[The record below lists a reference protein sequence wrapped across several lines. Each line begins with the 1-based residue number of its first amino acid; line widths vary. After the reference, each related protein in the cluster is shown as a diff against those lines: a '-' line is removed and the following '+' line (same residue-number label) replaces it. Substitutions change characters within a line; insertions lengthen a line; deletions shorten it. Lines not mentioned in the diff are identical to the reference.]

1 MAKSPSFE
9 VFGLIANS
17 QGSFCGVH
25 TLLQTGEMFSRRSR
39 DLKTMPLAPAPVP
52 PPETEI
58 QPPGVPGLSGLL
70 TLAVGVVVLAARYVG
85 QDVFLP
91 VVLAILLA
99 FVLAP
104 FVDVMRR
111 WHLGRVPSVIIAV
124 LVAVGILVSLGG
136 IIGFQL
142 AGLASDLPRYQTTI
156 ENKVGSLR
164 EGALGKI
171 PGLLRDF
178 GRRFDKAVAEQ
189 PPEAAP
195 SSPSTAEPPA
205 PEEPKPMPVEVHEPE
220 QTPVQ
225 LARNI
230 LLPLLQPFATLG
242 IVFVVLVFILM
253 QREDLRDRMI
263 RLFGSSDLHRT
274 TAAMDDAARR
284 LSRYFLTQLALNATF
299 GLVAGIGLWAIGVPS
314 PALWGVFAALM
325 RFVPYIGSFLAAA
338 PPILLAAAV
347 DPGWSMAI
355 MAASLFVLGEPVMG
369 QVVEPIVYGQS
380 TGLSP
385 FAVVISAIFWTW
397 LWGPV
402 GLLIATPLTL
412 CLVVLG
418 RHVERLEFLDV
429 LLGDRPALTPAENL
443 YQRMLAGDPDE
454 ALESAELLLKE
465 RSLTSYYDEVALRG
479 LQLAANDATRGVL
492 THRQLDQVRDV
503 IRALVQDLGSHDD
516 VEPPPHVTKD
526 EPVASPT
533 SEKPTIK
540 EPAIVGEMPN
550 RDQIS
555 EPWKVPGAVMCIAGR
570 GPLDEAASEMLAQ
583 LLNKHGLGSQLVPH
597 EAVSRSAIFKL
608 DMTGVQMICISYLEI
623 SGTPAHLRYLL
634 RRLRK
639 QAPQAPILVGLWPA
653 EDAVLKSES
662 MRATLGADYY
672 VSSMRDG
679 VVQCLKIATG
689 EEDLPQAVTT
699 GQAAKDEAAAGKRLP
714 LPA

>member
-1 MAKSPSFE
+1 M
-9 VFGLIANS
+9 
-17 QGSFCGVH
+17 
-25 TLLQTGEMFSRRSR
+25 
-39 DLKTMPLAPAPVP
+39 
-52 PPETEI
+52 
-58 QPPGVPGLSGLL
+58 
-70 TLAVGVVVLAARYVG
+70 TLAVGVVVLAGLYVG
-85 QDVFLP
+85 REVFLP

-124 LVAVGILVSLGG
+124 LVTVGIVLSLGG
-136 IIGFQL
+136 LIGFQL
-142 AGLASDLPRYQTTI
+142 AGLASDIPRYQTTI
-156 ENKVGSLR
+156 EQKADSLR
-164 EGALGKI
+164 QGALGKL

-189 PPEAAP
+189 PEQPEQAGTGAPAA
-195 SSPSTAEPPA
+195 AEPA
-205 PEEPKPMPVEVHEPE
+205 PQEANPLPVEVHEPE
-220 QTPVQ
+220 PTPAQ
-225 LARNI
+225 LARNF
-230 LLPLLQPFATLG
+230 LLPLIEPLATMG

-284 LSRYFLTQLALNATF
+284 LSRYFLTQLALNAGF
-299 GLVAGIGLWAIGVPS
+299 GLVAGIGLWLIGVPS

-325 RFVPYIGSFLAAA
+325 RFVPYIGSFVAAL

-347 DPGWSMAI
+347 DPGWTMAL
-355 MAASLFVLGEPVMG
+355 MALALFVIGEPLMG
-369 QVVEPIVYGQS
+369 QVVEPVIYGQS

-397 LWGPV
+397 IWGPV

-429 LLGDRPALTPAENL
+429 LLGDRPALSPAENL

-454 ALESAELLLKE
+454 ALESAEILLKE
-465 RSLTSYYDEVALRG
+465 RSLTSYYDEVALKG

-503 IRALVQDLGSHDD
+503 IRALVQDLGAHDD
-516 VEPPPHVTKD
+516 VEPAPHETAD
-526 EPVASPT
+526 EPVASPA
-533 SEKPTIK
+533 SERPDIR
-540 EPAIVGEMPN
+540 EPAVVGEMPN
-550 RDQIS
+550 EERIS
-555 EPWKVPGAVMCIAGR
+555 DAWRADGAVLCVAGR
-570 GPLDEAASEMLAQ
+570 GPLDESASEMLAQ
-583 LLNKHGLGSQLVPH
+583 LLNKHGLGSRLVPH
-597 EAVSRSAIFKL
+597 EAVSRSAIYNL

-634 RRLRK
+634 RRLRR
-639 QAPQAPILVGLWPA
+639 QAPRAPILVGLWPA

-662 MRATLGADYY
+662 MRSTLGADYY
-672 VSSMRDG
+672 VSSMRDA
-679 VVQCLKIATG
+679 VVQCLKVATG
-689 EEDLPQAVTT
+689 EEELPQAVTT
-699 GQAAKDEAAAGKRLP
+699 DQAANEALAGRPLP

>member
-1 MAKSPSFE
+1 MRP
-9 VFGLIANS
+9 
-17 QGSFCGVH
+17 
-25 TLLQTGEMFSRRSR
+25 
-39 DLKTMPLAPAPVP
+39 APAPVP

-58 QPPGVPGLSGLL
+58 EPPGVPGLSGLL
-70 TLAVGVVVLAARYVG
+70 TLAVCVVVLAALYVG

-124 LVAVGILVSLGG
+124 LVALGIILSLGAV
-136 IIGFQL
+136 IGFQL
-142 AGLASDLPRYQTTI
+142 AGLAGDLPRYQTTI
-156 ENKVGSLR
+156 EDKVGSLR
-164 EGALGKI
+164 EGTLGKF
-171 PGLLRDF
+171 PGLLKDF
-178 GRRFDKAVAEQ
+178 GRRFDQAVAEP
-189 PPEAAP
+189 PPEQAP
-195 SSPSTAEPPA
+195 ASPSATTPP
-205 PEEPKPMPVEVHEPE
+205 PEEPKPMPVEVHEPDP
-220 QTPVQ
+220 TPAQV
-225 LARNI
+225 ARNV
-230 LLPLLQPFATLG
+230 LVPLLEPLATMG

-263 RLFGSSDLHRT
+263 RLFGASDLHRT

-284 LSRYFLTQLALNATF
+284 LSRYFLTQLALNASF
-299 GLVAGIGLWAIGVPS
+299 GVVAAAGLWLIGVPS
-314 PALWGVFAALM
+314 PLLWGVFAALM

-347 DPGWSMAI
+347 DPGWSMAL
-355 MAASLFVLGEPVMG
+355 MAAALFIIGEPLMG

-454 ALESAELLLKE
+454 ALESAEVLLKE

-479 LQLAANDATRGVL
+479 LQLAANDATRGVM
-492 THRQLDQVRDV
+492 THRQLEQVKDV
-503 IRALVQDLGSHDD
+503 TRALVQDLGGHDD
-516 VEPPPHVTKD
+516 VEPKPQETKD
-526 EPVASPT
+526 EPVAAPASD
-533 SEKPTIK
+533 KPANK
-540 EPAIVGEMPN
+540 QPAVAGAMPQES
-550 RDQIS
+550 RIP
-555 EPWKVPGAVMCIAGR
+555 EAWRTPGAVLCVAGR
-570 GPLDEAASEMLAQ
+570 GPLDEAASEMLSQ
-583 LLNKHGLGSQLVPH
+583 LLNKHGLGTRILPH
-597 EAVSRSAIFKL
+597 EAVSRREIFNL
-608 DMTGVQMICISYLEI
+608 DMTGVQMVCISYLEI

-634 RRLRK
+634 RRLKK
-639 QAPQAPILVGLWPA
+639 QSKAPTLVGLWPA
-653 EDAVLKSES
+653 EDAVLKSET
-662 MRATLGADYY
+662 MRSTLGANYY
-672 VSSMRDG
+672 VSSLREA
-679 VVQCLKIATG
+679 VVQCLKVATG
-689 EEDLPQAVTT
+689 EEKLPEIETSPAL
-699 GQAAKDEAAAGKRLP
+699 DEAAAGKRLP

>member
-1 MAKSPSFE
+1 M
-9 VFGLIANS
+9 
-17 QGSFCGVH
+17 
-25 TLLQTGEMFSRRSR
+25 R
-39 DLKTMPLAPAPVP
+39 PAPVP
-52 PPETEI
+52 VPPENEVE
-58 QPPGVPGLSGLL
+58 PPGVPGLSGLL
-70 TLAVGVVVLAARYVG
+70 TLAVGVVVLAALYVG

-91 VVLAILLA
+91 VVMAILLA

-124 LVAVGILVSLGG
+124 LVALGIIVSIGG
-136 IIGFQL
+136 LIGFQV

-156 ENKVGSLR
+156 ESKVGSLR
-164 EGALGKI
+164 ESTIGRLSHA
-171 PGLLRDF
+171 LRDF
-178 GRRFDKAVAEQ
+178 GHRFDRAVAEQ
-189 PPEAAP
+189 PQENAQA
-195 SSPSTAEPPA
+195 SSNAGESPA
-205 PEEPKPMPVEVHEPE
+205 PAEAGPLPVEVHQPDP
-220 QTPVQ
+220 TPAQ
-225 LARNI
+225 MARDV
-230 LLPLLQPFATLG
+230 LLPVLEPLATMG

-263 RLFGSSDLHRT
+263 RLFGASDLHRT

-284 LSRYFLTQLALNATF
+284 LSRYFLTQLALNALF
-299 GLVAGIGLWAIGVPS
+299 GLLAGIGLWAIGVPS

-325 RFVPYIGSFLAAA
+325 RFVPYIGSFVAAV
-338 PPILLAAAV
+338 PPIVLAAAV
-347 DPGWSMAI
+347 DPGWSMAL
-355 MAASLFVLGEPVMG
+355 MTLALFLIGEPLMG
-369 QVVEPIVYGQS
+369 HVVEPIVYGQS

-397 LWGPV
+397 LWGPI

-429 LLGDRPALTPAENL
+429 LLGDRPALSPAENL

-454 ALESAELLLKE
+454 ALESAEVLLKE
-465 RSLTSYYDEVALRG
+465 RSLTSYYDEVALKG

-503 IRALVQDLGSHDD
+503 IASLVQDLGGHDD
-516 VEPPPHVTKD
+516 IEPPVQKTKD
-526 EPVASPT
+526 EPVASPQ
-533 SEKPTIK
+533 SEKPAIK
-540 EPAIVGEMPN
+540 EPAIVGEMPHE
-550 RDQIS
+550 DKIAES
-555 EPWKVPGAVMCIAGR
+555 WKADGAVMCIAGR

-583 LLNKHGLGSQLVPH
+583 LLRKHGLGSRLVPH
-597 EAVSRSAIFKL
+597 EAVSRSTIFNL

-639 QAPQAPILVGLWPA
+639 QAPKAPILVGLWPA
-653 EDAVLKSES
+653 EDAVLKSEA

-672 VSSMRDG
+672 VSSMRDA
-679 VVQCLKIATG
+679 VVCCLKVATG
-689 EEDLPQAVTT
+689 EEQIPQAVTT
-699 GQAAKDEAAAGKRLP
+699 ERAANEASAGKRLP

>member
-1 MAKSPSFE
+1 
-9 VFGLIANS
+9 
-17 QGSFCGVH
+17 
-25 TLLQTGEMFSRRSR
+25 
-39 DLKTMPLAPAPVP
+39 
-52 PPETEI
+52 
-58 QPPGVPGLSGLL
+58 LL
-70 TLAVGVVVLAARYVG
+70 TLAVSVVVLAALYVG

-111 WHLGRVPSVIIAV
+111 WHLGRIPAVIIAV
-124 LVAVGILVSLGG
+124 LVALGIILSLGG
-136 IIGFQL
+136 IIGFQV

-156 ENKVGSLR
+156 ESKVGSLR
-164 EGALGKI
+164 EGTLGKL
-171 PGLLRDF
+171 PALLKDF
-178 GRRFDKAVAEQ
+178 GRRFDKAVAEP
-189 PPEAAP
+189 PPEQQAPASAGAA
-195 SSPSTAEPPA
+195 TPPA
-205 PEEPKPMPVEVHEPE
+205 PEEPRPLPVEVHEPDP
-220 QTPVQ
+220 TPAQV
-225 LARNI
+225 ARNV
-230 LLPLLQPFATLG
+230 LLPLLEPLATTG

-263 RLFGSSDLHRT
+263 RLFGASDLHRT

-284 LSRYFLTQLALNATF
+284 LSRYFLTQLALNAAF
-299 GLVAGIGLWAIGVPS
+299 GIVAAIGLWLIGVPS
-314 PALWGVFAALM
+314 PILWGVFAALM
-325 RFVPYIGSFLAAA
+325 RFVPYIGSFVAAL

-347 DPGWSMAI
+347 DPGWSMAL
-355 MAASLFVLGEPVMG
+355 MTLALFLIGEPLMG
-369 QVVEPIVYGQS
+369 HVVEPIVYGQS

-454 ALESAELLLKE
+454 ALDSAEVLLKE

-492 THRQLDQVRDV
+492 TQRQLEQVKDV

-516 VEPPPHVTKD
+516 VEPAPHETKD
-526 EPVASPT
+526 DPVAAPT
-533 SEKPTIK
+533 SEKPANK
-540 EPAIVGEMPN
+540 EPAVAAPMPQESN
-550 RDQIS
+550 IPEAWRA
-555 EPWKVPGAVMCIAGR
+555 EGAVLCIAGR
-570 GPLDEAASEMLAQ
+570 GPLDEAASEMLSQ
-583 LLNKHGLGSQLVPH
+583 LLSKHGLGTRVIPH
-597 EAVSRSAIFKL
+597 AAVSRREIFNL
-608 DMTGVQMICISYLEI
+608 DMSGVQMVCISYLEI

-634 RRLRK
+634 RRLK
-639 QAPQAPILVGLWPA
+639 QKAKAPTLVGLWPA
-653 EDAVLKSES
+653 EDAVLKSET
-662 MRATLGADYY
+662 MRATLGANYY
-672 VSSMRDG
+672 VSSLRDA
-679 VVQCLKIATG
+679 VVKCLKVATG
-689 EEDLPQAVTT
+689 DEKLPEPANTPAIEEAT
-699 GQAAKDEAAAGKRLP
+699 AAKRLP

>member
-1 MAKSPSFE
+1 MPSP
-9 VFGLIANS
+9 L
-17 QGSFCGVH
+17 
-25 TLLQTGEMFSRRSR
+25 T
-39 DLKTMPLAPAPVP
+39 PAP

-70 TLAVGVVVLAARYVG
+70 TLAVGVVVLAGLYVG
-85 QDVFLP
+85 REVFLP

-111 WHLGRVPSVIIAV
+111 WHLGRVPAVIIAV
-124 LVAVGILVSLGG
+124 LLALGIIVSLGG
-136 IIGFQL
+136 LIGFQV
-142 AGLASDLPRYQTTI
+142 AGLASDMPRYQTTI
-156 ENKVGSLR
+156 ETKVGTIR
-164 EGALGKI
+164 EGALGKL
-171 PGLLRDF
+171 PSLLRDF
-178 GRRFDKAVAEQ
+178 GRRFDQAVAEK
-189 PPEAAP
+189 PSEEAAP
-195 SSPSTAEPPA
+195 PASAVAEPPA
-205 PEEPKPMPVEVHEPE
+205 PEEPKPLPVEVHEPE
-220 QTPVQ
+220 PTPAQV
-225 LARNI
+225 ARNF
-230 LLPLLQPFATLG
+230 LLPLLEPLATMG
-242 IVFVVLVFILM
+242 IVFVVLIFILM

-284 LSRYFLTQLALNATF
+284 LSRYFLTQLALNASF

-347 DPGWSMAI
+347 DPGWSMAL
-355 MAASLFVLGEPVMG
+355 MAFALFAIGEPLMG
-369 QVVEPIVYGQS
+369 HVVEPIVYGQS

-397 LWGPV
+397 IWGPV

-454 ALESAELLLKE
+454 ALDSAEVLLKE
-465 RSLTSYYDEVALRG
+465 RSLTSYYDEVALKG

-503 IRALVQDLGSHDD
+503 IKALVADLGSHDD
-516 VEPPPHVTKD
+516 VEPPPHETKD
-526 EPVASPT
+526 DPVAPPK
-533 SEKPTIK
+533 SEKPDIK
-540 EPAIVGEMPN
+540 EPAVVGEMPHE
-550 RDQIS
+550 DKIS
-555 EPWKVPGAVMCIAGR
+555 EAWRTDGAVMCIAGR

-583 LLNKHGLGSQLVPH
+583 LLNKHGLGSRLVPH
-597 EAVSRSAIFKL
+597 EAVSRSAIFNL
-608 DMTGVQMICISYLEI
+608 DMSGVQMICISYLEI

-639 QAPQAPILVGLWPA
+639 QAPKAPIVVGLWPA
-653 EDAVLKSES
+653 EDAVLKSET
-662 MRATLGADYY
+662 MRSTLGADYY
-672 VSSMRDG
+672 VSSMRDA
-679 VVQCLKIATG
+679 VVQCLKVATG
-689 EEDLPQAVTT
+689 EEDLPQTVTT
-699 GQAAKDEAAAGKRLP
+699 KQAANESEAGKRLP